1 MVKVYLLFSSS
12 YMKIA
17 KQPDGAKL
25 PVRFTALKGS
35 STSYVYKTAK
45 YEIRADYACSNFY
58 APDFFK
64 VAVSNNNGEMIWS
77 GGERSFI
84 DTLFMTEII
93 SEQHNRLVLCSVG
106 NVADP
111 GTMQVIAI
119 DLTNG
124 SEQVLAGPGSHH
136 SYGHLL
142 SSDVAYYSTGN
153 KTYCFN
159 FETGNSIE
167 LSDILNNH
175 FKDIKTWWPC
185 PVKNC
190 ILVIT
195 TASENN
201 ISLFNIAGQV
211 ITAQLTLGFDTAD
224 SYNLSMVNIAAEQ
237 AMCIAISYSVRNAQG
252 ILGFS
257 HSTRYRLNF

>member
-1 MVKVYLLFSSS
+1 
-12 YMKIA
+12 MKIV

-25 PVRFTALKGS
+25 PVRFTALQGS

-45 YEIRADYACSNFY
+45 YEVRADYACSNFY
-58 APDFFK
+58 APDFFR
-64 VAVSNNNGEMIWS
+64 VTVSNNNGEMIWS
-77 GGERSFI
+77 GGERTFI

-93 SEQHNRLVLCSVG
+93 SEKHNRLVLCSVG
-106 NVADP
+106 DVADP

-142 SSDVAYYSTGN
+142 SSDAAYYSTGS

-167 LSDILNNH
+167 LSDMLNRN

-185 PVKNC
+185 PVKDC
-190 ILVIT
+190 ILVVT
-195 TASENN
+195 TATENN
-201 ISLFNIAGQV
+201 ISLFNIAGQA
-211 ITAQLTLGFDTAD
+211 ITAQLTLSFDTAD
-224 SYNLSMVNIAAEQ
+224 TFTVSIVNVAAEL
-237 AMCIAISYSVRNAQG
+237 AMYIAVSYSVRNVQG

-257 HSTRYRLNF
+257 HTTHYRIDF